1 VLSGLD
7 GVAASTG
14 DAREPSSYALS
25 MFVRGTD
32 ADGFVPEDRDAWAK
46 LRANLD
52 DLLHLFLRTD
62 SLIRVSEV
70 VESDGVPGTVLDV
83 LPYTEREFYGKV
95 LDTIEPELEAGAI
108 ARFGVVFSNPGVYWR
123 DPVPQDFT
131 QVVVSGTQY
140 EVPGLEG
147 ASGPVSDAILTLH
160 GPADAGVAIYDVTTG
175 AFVRLATALS
185 ATDVWRVN
193 VGTWS
198 SRVAVGLNLDSADV
212 TGTDATADTDQGG
225 QYASLL
231 RLMPTRQTDGT
242 RTVKVKVVGG
252 GFTGATALSLRTRR
266 AYL

>member
-1 VLSGLD
+1 VTYLSDHPVSIDGVRLDTLAWGIEAAALRVGNLRPGDTVLSGLD

-147 ASGPVSDAILTLH
+147 ASGHLEQPGGRWPEPGQRRRDRHRRHRRHRPGRPVRQPAAPHADQADRRHPHREGEGGGRRVHRGHSPV
-160 GPADAGVAIYDVTTG
+160 PAD
-175 AFVRLATALS
+175 
-185 ATDVWRVN
+185 
-193 VGTWS
+193 
-198 SRVAVGLNLDSADV
+198 
-212 TGTDATADTDQGG
+212 
-225 QYASLL
+225 
-231 RLMPTRQTDGT
+231 P
-242 RTVKVKVVGG
+242 
-252 GFTGATALSLRTRR
+252 
-266 AYL
+266 